1 MPCSESNELLIVV
14 SDYEI
19 ILSIFTLLVDELRRH
34 RESLAQACTS
44 VDQKVKFLE
53 T

>member
-1 MPCSESNELLIVV
+1 MSFIIVV

-19 ILSIFTLLVDELRRH
+19 IFSIFTLLVDELHRH
-34 RESLAQACTS
+34 QACTS
-44 VDQKVKFLE
+44 VEQQVKFLE

>member
-1 MPCSESNELLIVV
+1 MSFIIVV

-19 ILSIFTLLVDELRRH
+19 IFSIFTLLVDELHRH
-34 RESLAQACTS
+34 RESVAQACKS
-44 VDQKVKFLE
+44 VLDQKVKFLE